1 MSGKIPNPGTSPVDH
16 RGMASHYAG
25 KGSNKHIGNPLLGV
39 LGDVFLNS
47 KGMIKN
53 GTIMG

>member
-16 RGMASHYAG
+16 HGMASHYAG

-39 LGDVFLNS
+39 LGDVFFEF
-47 KGMIKN
+47 
-53 GTIMG
+53 